1 MSEFPVVSPEMQEVL
16 RLAREAGDKDLEA
29 RALVALAEVSIFREG
44 DVSRGEELARVCQEA
59 LEGARARLDRALAAE
74 ED

>member
-29 RALVALAEVSIFREG
+29 RALAALAEVASSARET
-44 DVSRGEELARVCQEA
+44 
-59 LEGARARLDRALAAE
+59 
-74 ED
+74 